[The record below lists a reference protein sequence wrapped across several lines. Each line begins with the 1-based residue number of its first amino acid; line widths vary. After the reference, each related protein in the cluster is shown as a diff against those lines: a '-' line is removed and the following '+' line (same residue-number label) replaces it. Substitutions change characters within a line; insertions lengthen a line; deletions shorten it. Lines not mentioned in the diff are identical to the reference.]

1 MTVLLR
7 FAQQCS
13 KLTFFR
19 VQKMRLIRV
28 LTVFIGL
35 QLTACSYFFPDKEK
49 DYIYSKEISALEIPP
64 ELSAE
69 KQENSQLSEKSA
81 PKSFAYEVVLVTEPE
96 QTFLRV
102 DSSFAHVWRIVGKA
116 LTEINVEVT
125 DKNRAQALYYV
136 QYDPELEDADKDGS
150 YWQELVFMF
159 SSDIHQEL
167 PYQVFLEAS
176 EDSTRIFV
184 RDESDKVL
192 TEDKGLQLLRLI
204 FDTINKDI
212 QEDDDKNNS

>member
-1 MTVLLR
+1 
-7 FAQQCS
+7 
-13 KLTFFR
+13 
-19 VQKMRLIRV
+19 MRLIRI

-64 ELSAE
+64 ELRA
-69 KQENSQLSEKSA
+69 QAQPNTQISEQSV

-102 DSSFAHVWRIVGKA
+102 NSSFAHVWRIVGKA
-116 LTEINVEVT
+116 LTEVNVEVT
-125 DKNRAQALYYV
+125 DKNREQALYYV
-136 QYDPELEDADKDGS
+136 QYDPELQDADKDGS

-167 PYQVFLEAS
+167 PYQVFLEPS
-176 EDSTRIFV
+176 EDNTRIFI
-184 RDESDKVL
+184 RDESAKVL
-192 TEDKGLQLLRLI
+192 SEDKGLQLLRLI

-212 QEDDDKNNS
+212 QEQDGKNKS

>member
-13 KLTFFR
+13 KLAFFR

-49 DYIYSKEISALEIPP
+49 DYLYSKEISALEIPP
-64 ELSAE
+64 ELRAE
-69 KQENSQLSEKSA
+69 EKPNTQMSEKSV

-102 DSSFAHVWRIVGKA
+102 NSSFAHVWRIVGKA
-116 LTEINVEVT
+116 LTEVNVEVT
-125 DKNRAQALYYV
+125 DKNRAQAVYYV
-136 QYDPELEDADKDGS
+136 QYDPELQDADKDGS

-159 SSDIHQEL
+159 SSNIHQEL
-167 PYQVFLEAS
+167 PYQIFLEPS
-176 EDSTRIFV
+176 EDNTRIFV
-184 RDESDKVL
+184 RDESAKAL
-192 TEDKGLQLLRLI
+192 SEDKGLQLLRLI
-204 FDTINKDI
+204 FDTINNDI
-212 QEDDDKNNS
+212 KEQDDTN

>member
-13 KLTFFR
+13 KLAFFR

-49 DYIYSKEISALEIPP
+49 DYLYSKEISALEIPP
-64 ELSAE
+64 ELRAE
-69 KQENSQLSEKSA
+69 EKPNTQISEKSV

-102 DSSFAHVWRIVGKA
+102 NSSFAHVWRIVGKA
-116 LTEINVEVT
+116 LTEVNVEVT
-125 DKNRAQALYYV
+125 DKNRAQAVYYV
-136 QYDPELEDADKDGS
+136 QYDPELQDADKDGS

-167 PYQVFLEAS
+167 PYQIFLESS
-176 EDSTRIFV
+176 EDNTHIFV
-184 RDESDKVL
+184 RDKSAKVL
-192 TEDKGLQLLRLI
+192 SEDKGLQLLRLI

-212 QEDDDKNNS
+212 NEDDTNNA

>member
-7 FAQQCS
+7 FAQQCR

-19 VQKMRLIRV
+19 VQEMRLIRV

-49 DYIYSKEISALEIPP
+49 DYLYSKEISALEIPP
-64 ELSAE
+64 ELRAE
-69 KQENSQLSEKSA
+69 EKPNTQISEKSV

-102 DSSFAHVWRIVGKA
+102 NSSFAHVWRIVGKA
-116 LTEINVEVT
+116 LTEVNVEVT
-125 DKNRAQALYYV
+125 DKNRAQAVYYV
-136 QYDPELEDADKDGS
+136 QYDPELQDADKDGS

-167 PYQVFLEAS
+167 PYQIFLESS
-176 EDSTRIFV
+176 EDSTHIFV
-184 RDESDKVL
+184 RDESAKVL
-192 TEDKGLQLLRLI
+192 SEDKGLELLRLI

-212 QEDDDKNNS
+212 KEDDTNNA

>member
-13 KLTFFR
+13 KLAFFR

-49 DYIYSKEISALEIPP
+49 DYLYSKEISALEIPP
-64 ELSAE
+64 ELRAE
-69 KQENSQLSEKSA
+69 EKPNTQISEKSV

-102 DSSFAHVWRIVGKA
+102 NSSFAHVWRIVGKA
-116 LTEINVEVT
+116 LTEVNVEVT
-125 DKNRAQALYYV
+125 DKNRAQAVYYV
-136 QYDPELEDADKDGS
+136 QYDPELQDADKDGS

-167 PYQVFLEAS
+167 PYQIFLESS
-176 EDSTRIFV
+176 EDNTHIFV
-184 RDESDKVL
+184 RDESAKVL
-192 TEDKGLQLLRLI
+192 SEDKGLKLLRLI

-212 QEDDDKNNS
+212 KEDNTNNA